1 MILTNKIRKEELKT
15 SERKEID
22 LFEIVDQMELVFLLK
37 IMQDCT
43 SLKLKIKEMVRQLN
57 LDVKSIEL
65 TPNS

>member
-15 SERKEID
+15 SEKKEID